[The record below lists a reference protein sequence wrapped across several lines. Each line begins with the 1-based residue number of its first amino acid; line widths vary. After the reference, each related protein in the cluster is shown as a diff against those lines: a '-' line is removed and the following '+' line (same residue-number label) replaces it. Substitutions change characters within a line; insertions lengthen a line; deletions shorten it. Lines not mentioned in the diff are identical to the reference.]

1 MGYPRVSARGRRV
14 PVVLLAALLALVGL
28 LSSCT
33 KAATYPDTVG
43 DSSQFADLAAPE
55 LTVTGLGD
63 AALKENAIGVQPGSP
78 VTVRTEQGS
87 LTNVKVTS
95 GGREVPGEITGNGST
110 WTNTVPMEF
119 ASKYTVTAQA
129 TGVGGTSDLQRSF
142 TTSSANNFT
151 MPYLVP
157 RNGEVVGV
165 GQPISVKFDEPIAN
179 RKAVQDAIVIT
190 TDPPV
195 EGAFYWVSPQD
206 VRWRPAEF
214 WKSGTKVSVAVNVFG
229 IDLGDGVYGQRN
241 VKSNFRIGRQ
251 MLITADD
258 KTKVVTFERDGK
270 VIRRMPTSMGKPD
283 TPTDHGIYIVGDKH
297 AHLVMDSS
305 TYGVPINS
313 ADGYRTPVDYATQMS
328 YSGIYFHS
336 APWSMWAQ
344 GNTNTSHGCLNLSP
358 ADALW
363 VMNTTLRGDP
373 VTVKNTSGPP
383 LSGTDGLGDWN
394 IPWERWK
401 KGNA

>member
-1 MGYPRVSARGRRV
+1 MGYPRGNARSRRV
-14 PVVLLAALLALVGL
+14 PFVVLAALVALVGL

-33 KAATYPDTVG
+33 KAPTYPETIS
-43 DSSQFADLAAPE
+43 DSSRFADMAAPE
-55 LTVTGLGD
+55 LTVTGMGE
-63 AALKENAIGVQPGSP
+63 AALKENAIGVQPGAP
-78 VTVRTEQGS
+78 VVVRAEQGS

-95 GGREVPGEITGNGST
+95 GGKTISGEITDNGAT
-110 WTNTVPMEF
+110 WTNTAPMDF
-119 ASKYTVTAQA
+119 ASRYTLTAQA
-129 TGVGGTSDLQRSF
+129 TGVGGTADIARSF
-142 TTSSANNFT
+142 TTSSPNNFA
-151 MPYLVP
+151 MPYLLP

-165 GQPISVKFDEPIAN
+165 GQPISVKFDEPITN
-179 RKAVQDAIVIT
+179 RKAVQDAIVIK

-195 EGAFYWVSPQD
+195 EGAFYWISAQD
-206 VRWRPAEF
+206 LRWRPAEF
-214 WKSGTKVSVAVNVFG
+214 WKSGTKVSVEVNVFG
-229 IDLGDGVYGQRN
+229 RDLGDGVYGQKN

-258 KTKVVTFERDGK
+258 RTKMVTFERDGK
-270 VIRRMPTSMGKPD
+270 VIKRMPTSMGKPD
-283 TPTDHGIYIVGDKH
+283 TPTDNGIYLVGDKQ
-297 AHLVMDSS
+297 AHMVMDSS

-313 ADGYRTPVDYATQMS
+313 ADGYRTPVDSATQMS
-328 YSGIYFHS
+328 YSGIYFHA

-363 VMNTTLRGDP
+363 VMNNTLRGDP
-373 VTVKNTSGPP
+373 VTVKHTIGPR